1 MDNWLMFLIGTLVF
15 LIGNLFFFLGMRE
28 RKRKK

>member
-15 LIGNLFFFLGMRE
+15 LMGNLFFFLGMRE
-28 RKRKK
+28 RKKKK